1 MAEEEEIDEKGH
13 HEKSDKFNEPYDY
26 SQVDPLTAIG
36 FQVEQD
42 SKYYI
47 NPPKDI
53 TTYPMYIE
61 NPEKHEKKM
70 GTFISYTLNGTDV
83 IEKMSRRY
91 SDFLALYEK
100 LVQRW
105 PGVYIPKIPPKIIG
119 KNTSRKRIKRRM
131 RLLNRFCLNL
141 SNIDYLYSSDE
152 VSLFKSNSQD
162 LANSL
167 YKLPELNLEELLN
180 RMKQA
185 FPSYNENYD
194 ILIGKP
200 KINEFDNFLKK
211 YLKTIDLFQKSVE
224 TAVEKKQNEKKK
236 YIELING
243 LVEYEKNSILIY
255 TDSSIENLIF
265 NNPSYTEFSEKIK
278 LLDKELI
285 NPFTAFKDWLEEEVL
300 DAEAI
305 SLAIKG
311 INEFIEK
318 DDKCRQKLEALETE
332 LKKVESGGSSLKT
345 LFKKKENVIADILK
359 EKEDTNKTLENYE
372 IIVKILADNMEKQ
385 IDEFKIE
392 KTNSYYRYLKIFAI
406 LQKESNRFIREL
418 WTLIK
423 TALNEIAPHA
433 PQANEEYFAQP
444 ISQEDNEVEQM
455 DADEA
460 DGD

>member
-1 MAEEEEIDEKGH
+1 MAEDEEDLKSQQTEK
-13 HEKSDKFNEPYDY
+13 DNEPYDY

-42 SKYYI
+42 SIYYL
-47 NPPKDI
+47 NPPKELI
-53 TTYPMYIE
+53 TYPMYIE

-70 GTFISYTLNGTDV
+70 GTFISYTLNGTD
-83 IEKMSRRY
+83 ITEKMSRRY

-100 LVQRW
+100 LLQRW
-105 PGVYIPKIPPKIIG
+105 PGVYIPRIPPKLMT

-141 SNIDYLYSSDE
+141 SNIEYLYTSDE
-152 VSLFKSNSQD
+152 VSIFKGNTQDVINSI
-162 LANSL
+162 N
-167 YKLPELNLEELLN
+167 KIPEYNLEDLLN
-180 RMKQA
+180 RLKQA

-211 YLKTIDLFQKSVE
+211 YLKTIDLFQKSVDL
-224 TAVEKKQNEKKK
+224 AVEKRKTEKNN
-236 YIELING
+236 YIELIKG
-243 LVEYEKNSILIY
+243 LVDYEKNSILMY
-255 TDSSIENLIF
+255 TDSNIENLIF
-265 NNPSYTEFSEKIK
+265 NNPSYTELSEKIK
-278 LLDKELI
+278 ILENELI

-300 DAEAI
+300 DAEAM

-318 DDKCRQKLEALETE
+318 DEKCRQKLETLETE
-332 LKKVESGGSSLKT
+332 LKKVEGGGSSLKT
-345 LFKKKENVIADILK
+345 LFKKKESVIAEILK
-359 EKEDTNKTLENYE
+359 EKEETSKTLENYE
-372 IIVKILADNMEKQ
+372 LIVKILADNMEKK

-423 TALNEIAPHA
+423 NALNEIAPHSH
-433 PQANEEYFAQP
+433 QANEEYVVQP

-455 DADEA
+455 DAEEV